1 MKLHGSTIRV
11 RRLELGLSLSDVT
24 DATGI
29 DKSDLSKV
37 ERGKLGGL
45 GPKRAKALANC
56 LQVPMHEIAPELA
69 ELKQKI
75 AS

>member
-1 MKLHGSTIRV
+1 MKLHGTKIRV

-24 DATGI
+24 DATDI

-37 ERGKLGGL
+37 ERGLGGL
-45 GPKRAKALANC
+45 GPKRARALAAC
-56 LQVPMHEIAPELA
+56 LQVSMDEIAPDLA